1 MKRSLYDLSKTSLPS
16 ASPLK
21 SPHNMNQKL
30 LLLFLFVLAFGALN
44 AQVTCEPDTVGLPA
58 DFLINP
64 LPYSVEGN
72 PMGGIRTAAVVGEP
86 YEFVV
91 TFQTP
96 ATFDVGGIGSFDVN
110 SIDLATEGALS
121 NLPPSMDYVCNPPN
135 CVFVKDSIG
144 CLVVFGTPEMSEAG
158 ETSTTYDIG
167 INTLVRTTLT
177 DVPFSFPNTL
187 FPGNYFLCV
196 KANAEV
202 PDCEFL
208 LANNNDLAGR
218 VAGMYN
224 RPNPTSGLTEI
235 VIESNE
241 SGRFLLSVSDMLGRQ
256 LHNQQLELIQGTN
269 QFNFDASHLVDGMY
283 IYTLSD
289 GSARTSQ
296 KMMVRH

>member
-1 MKRSLYDLSKTSLPS
+1 
-16 ASPLK
+16 
-21 SPHNMNQKL
+21 MNQKF

-44 AQVTCEPDTVGLPA
+44 AQVTCEPDTVGLPE

-72 PMGGIRTAAVVGEP
+72 PMGGIRTAAIVGEP

-96 ATFDVGGIGSFDVN
+96 ATFEVGGIGSFDVN

-121 NLPPSMDYVCNPPN
+121 NLPASMDYVCNPPN
-135 CVFVKDSIG
+135 CIFEKDSTG
-144 CLVVFGTPEMSEAG
+144 CLVVFGTPEMAEAG

-167 INTLVRTTLT
+167 INTLVRTTLV
-177 DVPFSFPNTL
+177 DVPFAFPSTL

-208 LANNNDLAGR
+208 LASNNDLAGR

-241 SGRFLLSVSDMLGRQ
+241 SGRFLLTVSDMLGRQ
-256 LHNQQLELIQGTN
+256 LHNQPLDLIQGTN